1 MKIYKVVGISHFD
14 FTNDK
19 GNQVE
24 GSTYHLCSLEPE
36 DSDRLEGHEVTT
48 VTVMASRY
56 DSWERAGTYVPVVGD
71 KVLPLY
77 TKKGSFES
85 FFDLSLIGE

>member
-1 MKIYKVVGISHFD
+1 MKIYKVIGISNFD

-19 GNQVE
+19 GNRVA
-24 GSTYHLCSLEPE
+24 GATYHLCTLEAVE
-36 DSDRLEGHEVTT
+36 TTNLHGQEVAT
-48 VTVMASRY
+48 VTVMESRFEA
-56 DSWERAGTYVPVVGD
+56 WKRAGTYVPVVGD